1 MNQFKAPLGKPY
13 GNRTLSHSRKIL
25 FAVASLSVI
34 LFSIYGN
41 SFDCSWH
48 FDDEQ
53 NITDNPR
60 LHMTQISWE
69 QVQRALFSDR
79 NDPNTLYRPAACLS
93 FALNHY
99 FGGLDVFG
107 YHLVNI
113 LIHLVTSI
121 FLFLAIF
128 HTLNLPSLQSR
139 YTAPAYPIALVAT
152 ILWAINPIHAQAIT
166 YLVQRMAS
174 LAGMFYI
181 MSLYFYI
188 KARTVQKTLSK
199 AFFFA
204 ACTFA
209 FAMAVGSKENAVILP
224 LSLFLYEITLIQ
236 KGSIF
241 YIKKNL
247 GWLLIIFG
255 VILLFSFPY
264 LYNNFSHLLDS
275 YENRPFTLTQ
285 RLLSEPRIIVFYL
298 SLLFY
303 PVPNRLSIVHPFQI
317 STSLL
322 HPLSTLFSIIFIL
335 VVVAYAI
342 YLAKK
347 RPLFSFCLLF
357 FLLNH
362 IIESTVLPLELVFEH
377 RNYIPSMFLFI
388 PISIGFYNL
397 MEIYSGRRVMG
408 HVISGSM
415 VLLIIGLGHATYMRN
430 FVWKNEKS
438 LWTDAVEKAPDQ
450 FRPHQNL
457 GRYYQD
463 HGFRKMA
470 MSEYQKALE
479 SQEANRKDENFVTYY
494 NLGKIYS
501 DLKSYENARH
511 FYEKALKMNPLF
523 PPLYNNLAALF
534 DRVGEFESA
543 RECLLK
549 AIRLYPDGIE
559 ANCNLGLAYL
569 REGQSEKAIYHL
581 EKVLDQGQ
589 LRVRVLSYLGI
600 AYKQQNQL
608 GRAFVYF
615 RDAEKE
621 NPNNITVLLHL
632 AEIFYKKG
640 DSKKAEEKVDKAID
654 LMSSRNVFNKTLDD
668 LNQKDSPSRNLQPDA
683 SILLPLMRE
692 ACLRRSETLK
702 RWSDLLEKGA
712 HEVKRIAARDT
723 NR

>member
-1 MNQFKAPLGKPY
+1 MNQFKASLAKPY
-13 GNRTLSHSRKIL
+13 GNRNLSHSRKIL

-41 SFDCSWH
+41 SFNCSWH
-48 FDDEQ
+48 FDDEA

-69 QVQRALFSDR
+69 QVERALFSDR
-79 NDPNTLYRPAACLS
+79 NNPKALYRPVACLS

-99 FGGLDVFG
+99 FGGLNVFG
-107 YHLVNI
+107 YHLGNI
-113 LIHLVTSI
+113 FIHLVTSF
-121 FLFLAIF
+121 FLFLTIF

-139 YTAPAYPIALVAT
+139 YTASAYSVALVAT
-152 ILWAINPIHAQAIT
+152 ILWAINPIHTQAIT
-166 YLVQRMAS
+166 YIVQRMAS

-181 MSLYFYI
+181 MSIYFYI
-188 KARTVQKTLSK
+188 KGRTVQKTLPK
-199 AFFFA
+199 ASFLA
-204 ACTFA
+204 ACTLA
-209 FAMAVGSKENAVILP
+209 FVMGVGSKENAAMLP
-224 LSLFLYEITLIQ
+224 LSLFLYEIILIQ
-236 KGSIF
+236 KSAALF
-241 YIKKNL
+241 IKRNL
-247 GWLLIIFG
+247 AWLLFVFG

-275 YENRPFTLTQ
+275 YGDRPFTLTQ

-303 PVPNRLSIVHPFQI
+303 PVPNRLSIVHSFQI

-335 VVVAYAI
+335 AVVAYAI

-357 FLLNH
+357 FFLNH
-362 IIESTVLPLELVFEH
+362 LIESTVLPLELVFEH

-397 MEIYSGRRVMG
+397 MQIYSGRKVMA

-430 FVWKNEKS
+430 FVWKNEKT
-438 LWTDAVEKAPDQ
+438 LWADAAEKAPDQ

-463 HGFRKMA
+463 HGSRKLA
-470 MSEYQKALE
+470 MLEYQKALK
-479 SQEANRKDENFVTYY
+479 SQGTNRNGEKFLTYY
-494 NLGKIYS
+494 NLGKIYA
-501 DLKSYENARH
+501 DLKSYEKARY
-511 FYEKALKMNPLF
+511 FYDKALKMNPF
-523 PPLYNNLAALF
+523 YPPLYNNLAALL

-543 RECLLK
+543 RDCLLK
-549 AIRLYPDGIE
+549 AIRLYPEGIE

-569 REGQSEKAIYHL
+569 RQGQPEKAIYHL

-589 LRVRVLSYLGI
+589 VDVRTLSYLGI
-600 AYKQQNQL
+600 AYKQKNQL
-608 GRAFVYF
+608 GRAFIYF
-615 RDAEKE
+615 RDAEKQ
-621 NPNNITVLLHL
+621 NPKNITVHLHL

-640 DSKKAEEKVDKAID
+640 DSRKAEEEVEKSINLISNIA
-654 LMSSRNVFNKTLDD
+654 VFNKTLNE
-668 LNQKDSPSRNLQPDA
+668 LNQEDSRSRNLQPDA
-683 SILLPLMRE
+683 SIVLSLMRE
-692 ACLRRSETLK
+692 ACLRKSETLK
-702 RWSDLLEKGA
+702 RWSQLVEEK
-712 HEVKRIAARDT
+712 EPLKRIAIRET
-723 NR
+723 TR